1 MRSSDLA
8 ASRRPRLAHALRRT
22 HPPVHLGGRRQSVSA
37 RDARPLLH
45 PSLRIWYLVL
55 DRLPGLGH
63 AVHDQTHLVEALL
76 AGDAVKAREIMREH
90 VLDFQ
95 RELLAA
101 FSRT

>member
-1 MRSSDLA
+1 
-8 ASRRPRLAHALRRT
+8 
-22 HPPVHLGGRRQSVSA
+22 
-37 RDARPLLH
+37 
-45 PSLRIWYLVL
+45 VL

-63 AVHDQTHLVEALL
+63 AVPDQTHLVEALL
-76 AGDAVKAREIMREH
+76 AGDAARARRIMREH